1 MTTGIFILLFTQIS
15 LRELSFILKHIE
27 PLWAI
32 SGLGVYLLSLF
43 FQSLRYRWLI
53 RTRIPSFSKLFSISV
68 LYNLSL
74 MILPSKIGELAYPYL
89 LNKISETTIT
99 EGLASLIALRG
110 YDLLIILV
118 SFIFSSLWVQTLMEF
133 NLLLTFLLA
142 LLFITLILM
151 IFFYMTTLLVG
162 CSKVLS
168 KISKW
173 VGRTDLKPIQWA
185 QRKLHEIAEDFYAIR
200 ARRTYLQVTLT
211 SLLSWLS
218 VFWMFYAF
226 IRGFGI
232 EISFLKVV
240 FGSTVALLI
249 SILPISAF
257 GNWGILEAGWTIG
270 FLMVGLPKEKAIAT
284 GLWIHIAVFMV
295 CAILGSY
302 FLITL
307 KLSPFSLEKKT
318 EDKNR

>member
-1 MTTGIFILLFTQIS
+1 VGIFTLLFTQIS
-15 LRELSFILKHIE
+15 LRDLFLFLKKMD

-43 FQSLRYRWLI
+43 FQSLRYRWLL
-53 RTRIPSFSKLFSISV
+53 RTKALPLAKLFSISV

-74 MILPSKIGELAYPYL
+74 MVLPSKLGELAYPYL

-110 YDLLIILV
+110 YDLLIILI
-118 SFIFSSLWVQTLMEF
+118 SFIFSTLWIQVFFEF
-133 NLLLTFLLA
+133 SPLLTLLLAVLL
-142 LLFITLILM
+142 ITLILL
-151 IFFYMTTLLVG
+151 IFFYMTTLLIG
-162 CSKVLS
+162 CSKVVGN
-168 KISKW
+168 ISNW
-173 VGRTDLKPIQWA
+173 LAEYHRNPFRWL

-200 ARRTYLQVTLT
+200 ARRTYLPVTLT
-211 SLLSWLS
+211 SLLAWLS
-218 VFWMFYAF
+218 VFWMFYAL

-232 EISFLKVV
+232 EIYFLEVV

-257 GNWGILEAGWTIG
+257 GKWGILEAGWTIG
-270 FLMVGLPKEKAIAT
+270 FLMVGLPKEKAIVT
-284 GLWIHIAVFMV
+284 GFWVHAMVFMI
-295 CAILGSY
+295 CAVLGSF

-307 KLSPFSLEKKT
+307 KLSPLSLKKKT
-318 EDKNR
+318 DGKNK